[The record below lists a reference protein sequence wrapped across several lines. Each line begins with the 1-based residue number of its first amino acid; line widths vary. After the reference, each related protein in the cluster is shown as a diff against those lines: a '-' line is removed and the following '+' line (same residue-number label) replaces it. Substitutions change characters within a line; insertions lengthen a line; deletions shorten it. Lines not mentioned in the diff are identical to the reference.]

1 MTCPRCS
8 APVPPSAGFCRACG
22 APIGH

>member
-1 MTCPRCS
+1 MTCPRCH
-8 APVPPSAGFCRACG
+8 APVPPGAGFCRACG